1 MLSLGVNRTLMT
13 VEEKSKKIKEFLL
26 KDKFR
31 KIIVIAG
38 VLGIALIFFSGHLKS
53 SSKKREKAEFEQ
65 SGSSNS
71 TQQYVNKLES
81 SLKEMISSIK
91 GAGNTKVL
99 VTLESTE
106 ETVYATEEKKNKEA
120 TEDKTTDGQTSK
132 KRESDDSEKKYITM
146 KDADGTERALSVT
159 QIQPTIKGVVVV
171 CEGGNQPEVQQKIT
185 DAVKTA
191 LNITSKKVYVTK

>member
-1 MLSLGVNRTLMT
+1 MLSLGVTRILMIA
-13 VEEKSKKIKEFLL
+13 EDKSKKVKEFLL

-38 VLGIALIFFSGHLKS
+38 VLGIALIFFSGYLKS
-53 SSKKREKAEFEQ
+53 SSKKREKEESAQ
-65 SGSSNS
+65 QNS
-71 TQQYVNKLES
+71 TQQYVSKLES

-132 KRESDDSEKKYITM
+132 KRESDDCEKKYITI

>member
-1 MLSLGVNRTLMT
+1 MI
-13 VEEKSKKIKEFLL
+13 VEDKSKKVKEFLL

-31 KIIVIAG
+31 KIVVIVG

-53 SSKKREKAEFEQ
+53 SSKKREKAESAQ
-65 SGSSNS
+65 NSSNS
-71 TQQYVNKLES
+71 TQQYVSKLEG
-81 SLKEMISSIK
+81 SLKEMVSSIK

-132 KRESDDSEKKYITM
+132 KRESDDSEKKYITI

>member
-1 MLSLGVNRTLMT
+1 MLSLGVTRILMIA
-13 VEEKSKKIKEFLL
+13 EDKSKKVKEFLL

-53 SSKKREKAEFEQ
+53 SGKKREKEESAQ
-65 SGSSNS
+65 QNS
-71 TQQYVNKLES
+71 TQQYVSKLEG

-132 KRESDDSEKKYITM
+132 KRESDDCEKKYITI

>member
-1 MLSLGVNRTLMT
+1 MLSLGVNRTLMI
-13 VEEKSKKIKEFLL
+13 VEDKSKKVKEFLL

-31 KIIVIAG
+31 KIVVIVG

-53 SSKKREKAEFEQ
+53 SSKKREKAESAQ
-65 SGSSNS
+65 NGSNS
-71 TQQYVNKLES
+71 TQQYVSKLEG

-132 KRESDDSEKKYITM
+132 KRESDDSEKKYITI